1 MRETWVRSLGWE
13 DPLEEGMAIHS
24 SILTWRIPMDRG
36 ARQATVWARK
46 ELDMT
51 EQLSTH
57 IRDIPY
63 SDVKIENVGN
73 HCHSKTDFFFKSRI

>member
-1 MRETWVRSLGWE
+1 
-13 DPLEEGMAIHS
+13 
-24 SILTWRIPMDRG
+24 MDRG